1 MTLETPSAGSPRPPP
16 QIAGG
21 RCHALFA
28 YDIGQAIDL
37 SAVERLIT
45 FERQRETVR
54 HPRQAPQSFQYT
66 PPPLRITRPAAPV
79 RIGEFETSA
88 AVELTLYDFGALS
101 VAYVIPVVGPLT
113 GLLALSEAL
122 YDNAELHTDARRQ
135 AERLLDSIRPAVS
148 SAHVAN
154 LVEDYVVFQIEAL
167 AGGVSAA
174 EVVAQHA
181 PLVAQILRAEPAP
194 LSAQEVQDALSCT
207 ASYGREDLALIDWY
221 ATLLFNADPEDVRT
235 VLEYVNVEL
244 LEMRFLD
251 RQLDRALD
259 ESYRLFGRKR
269 WRRALLSASR
279 RLDMQRV
286 ARLQADSAALFEVVN
301 NALKLIGD
309 QYLARVYRLASARLH
324 VSEWDTTILRKLQ
337 VLESIYGKLSDEVA
351 TRRME
356 VLEWIIIVLIAIS
369 IVLPFLPGGQK

>member
-1 MTLETPSAGSPRPPP
+1 MTHEPPAADASRPPP
-16 QIAGG
+16 QIASG
-21 RCHALFA
+21 RCHAMFA

-66 PPPLRITRPAAPV
+66 PPPLRITRPAAAV
-79 RIGEFETSA
+79 QIGAFATA
-88 AVELTLYDFGALS
+88 TAVELTLYDFGAIS
-101 VAYVIPVVGPLT
+101 VAYVIPLAGPLT
-113 GLLALSEAL
+113 GLLALSDGL
-122 YDNAELHTDARRQ
+122 YDNAELHADARRQ
-135 AERLLDSIRPAVS
+135 TERLLEAIRPAVS
-148 SAHVAN
+148 AAHVAN

-167 AGGVSAA
+167 GERMTAG
-174 EVVAQHA
+174 EVVAQQA
-181 PLVAQILRAEPAP
+181 SLVAQILRAEPAP

-207 ASYGREDLALIDWY
+207 ASYGRDDLALIDWY
-221 ATLLFNADPEDVRT
+221 ATLLFNPDPEDVRT

-259 ESYRLFGRKR
+259 ESYRLFGRKH
-269 WRRALLSASR
+269 WQRALFTGAR

-337 VLESIYGKLSDEVA
+337 VLESIYGKLSDEVS

-369 IVLPFLPGGQK
+369 IVLPFLPVGGK